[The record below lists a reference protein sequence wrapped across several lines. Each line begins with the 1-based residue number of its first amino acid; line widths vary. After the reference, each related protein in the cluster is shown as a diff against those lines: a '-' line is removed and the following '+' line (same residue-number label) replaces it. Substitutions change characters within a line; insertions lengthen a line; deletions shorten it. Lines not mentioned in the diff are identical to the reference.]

1 MKTRAM
7 KGWLISALLCL
18 SLPTQ
23 AEDIDLFVGVPPD
36 AADDLP
42 NVLFVVDNTANWG
55 NGNTPQPFTNL
66 KAALSSTFAGL
77 PTDKF
82 RVGIMMFNE
91 TGNPNSNV
99 SGGYVRAAIR
109 TMNSTNSATYAAM
122 INSLDPTNDKGNGA
136 IGSLVMAEAWYYFT
150 GKNAYAGTEKEKAD
164 YNGNTR
170 SNLSAASRAV
180 YALPGNALN
189 NFKADPKY
197 NSPLAANSC
206 ARNFIIYISNGA
218 STDNNSVIKES
229 SRRLAL
235 EPGSDTRTIPLSPAG
250 LQDNPIDEW
259 VRYMSDST
267 LDITTYTIDIN
278 PASTGQGPAWSA
290 VLQSMADVSGGKRFE
305 VQSNNGGAP
314 AADDIKKAIETALSE
329 IQSVNSVYA
338 SVSLPVSVNTQ
349 GTYLNQV
356 FVGMFR
362 PAQNALPRWDGNL
375 KQYRLGY
382 PAGSTQLETLDA
394 AGASAIN
401 SSTGFIAE
409 CARSYWTPSTA
420 DTYWTNIEDQQ
431 CLPAETAGISAASNT
446 PDGNMVEK
454 GGQGYKSRGTNPANR
469 NVYVEDIT
477 ASTTDDDLTPLTS
490 TSLSAA
496 AVGAANNTERNLIL
510 DWIRG
515 FNNRAS
521 DDTDLDSF
529 ISSLTAMRPSV
540 HADVVH
546 SRPVA
551 INFGTDTQPDVTVFY
566 GTNDGLLRA
575 VDGDRNGGEERWAFL
590 PREFYPHI
598 KRLRDNAQQIYY
610 PGLQIE
616 EEGNRKNYGFDGPIV
631 AYQAKDTPTDPTL
644 GTAWIFA
651 SMRRGG
657 ESIYAFDV
665 IDPESPVLKW
675 RKGCFNG
682 TCDTGLGDLGQ
693 TWAAPTIV
701 KAAGYESG
709 QSPLLLVSG
718 GYDPCEDAFPHTCS
732 ASNKGN
738 AVYVM
743 DADTGAVLKSFET
756 TRGVVADI
764 TPVTNGN
771 GMLMY
776 AYTADMGGNVYR
788 LSGQNGAPI
797 NDTLPA
803 NWVLTQIASLG
814 CDTATST
821 CNNRN
826 RKFLYA
832 PDVVLKNNTYYLLLG
847 SGDREK
853 PLGDASEVDNYFFMV
868 QDRPTEPTWLTS
880 ENANCGVNRLCLNSL
895 TPIASEA
902 DPSAEA
908 LASTKGWYL
917 YLNEGEQV
925 VTSAITVFGITTF
938 STNQPTPAEPGEC
951 TNNLGT
957 ARVYNVSYENAAAA
971 NDTRSAQI
979 PGGGLPPSPVAGMV
993 QLDDGTTV
1001 PFIIGGD
1008 ADSPLAGREPETP
1021 GTTAVPKSR
1030 IYWNLE
1036 E

>member
-18 SLPTQ
+18 SQPTQ

-42 NVLFVVDNTANWG
+42 NVLFVVDNTANW
-55 NGNTPQPFTNL
+55 NTSFVNL
-66 KAALSSTFAGL
+66 KAALANTFNGL
-77 PTDKF
+77 PENKF
-82 RVGIMMFNE
+82 RVGIMLFNE
-91 TGNPNSNV
+91 TGNPNNNV
-99 SGGYVRAAIR
+99 TGGYVRAAIR
-109 TMNSTNSATYAAM
+109 TMNSTTQPLYANL
-122 INSLDPTNDKGNGA
+122 INGLDEGADKGNGA
-136 IGSLVMAEAWYYFT
+136 IGSLVMAEAWHYYM
-150 GKNAYAGTEKEKAD
+150 GNAPYAGTSKAKTD
-164 YNGNTR
+164 YTGNR
-170 SNLSAASRAV
+170 LEDPKQSPGLYAPSRAV
-180 YALPGNALN
+180 WALANNALDS
-189 NFKADPKY
+189 FSSDPRY
-197 NSPLAANSC
+197 NSPLAQDSC
-206 ARNFIIYISNGA
+206 ARNFIIYLSNGP
-218 STDNNSVIKES
+218 STDNNSVQTEARS
-229 SRRLAL
+229 QLAAA
-235 EPGSDTRTIPLSPAG
+235 GGNTTTIPLSPGG

-259 VRYMSDST
+259 TRFMKNSV
-267 LDITTYTIDIN
+267 LGINTYTIDIN
-278 PASTGQGPAWSA
+278 PGTTGQGPNWTA
-290 VLQSMADVSGGKRFE
+290 VLQSMANVGGGKYFA
-305 VQSNNGGAP
+305 VSSANGGGDI
-314 AADDIKKAIETALSE
+314 ADALNTILSE

-382 PAGSTQLETLDA
+382 PAGSSQLETLDA

-420 DTYWTNIEDQQ
+420 DGYWTNIDEQQ
-431 CLPAETAGISAASNT
+431 CLAAAANGVTGASNT

-454 GGQGYKSRGTNPANR
+454 GGQGYKSRSTNPANR
-469 NVYVEDIT
+469 DIYVEEIT
-477 ASTTDDDLTPLTS
+477 PSTTDDDLTPLTS
-490 TSLSAA
+490 TSLNAS
-496 AVGAANNTERNLIL
+496 AVGASDTTERNQIL

-515 FNNRAS
+515 YNNRAN
-521 DDTDLDSF
+521 DPDDLDSF

-598 KRLRDNAQQIYY
+598 KRLRDNTQQIYY

-631 AYQAKDTPTDPTL
+631 AYQAKDTPTDPIL

-682 TCDTGLGDLGQ
+682 TCDTGLSDLGQ

-718 GYDPCEDAFPHTCS
+718 GYDPCEDTFPHTCS

-743 DADTGAVLKSFET
+743 DADTGAVLNSFET

-797 NDTLPA
+797 NETVPA

-821 CNNRN
+821 CSNRN
-826 RKFLYA
+826 RKFLHA

-853 PLGDASEVDNYFFMV
+853 PLGDASEVDNYFFMI
-868 QDRPTEPTWLTS
+868 QDRPTESTWLTS

-925 VTSAITVFGITTF
+925 VTSAITVFGTTTF

-1001 PFIIGGD
+1001 PFIIGAD
-1008 ADSPLAGREPETP
+1008 ADSPLAGREPQTP
-1021 GTTAVPKSR
+1021 GTTKVPKSR